1 MICEVAF
8 KAGRASFELSGN
20 QGNPMSEPAAYLIIS
35 STPDPS
41 KLKKL
46 QTYIDK
52 AMPILEAHGDLRAE
66 VFQRLDLMLAEAF

>member
-1 MICEVAF
+1 
-8 KAGRASFELSGN
+8 
-20 QGNPMSEPAAYLIIS
+20 MSEPAAYLIIS